1 MDSRV
6 SFFLDIKSRTA
17 VDGMVLPTDEVD
29 LISVSYP
36 NLDNP
41 QGHSQGDRLVYRIP
55 HRTVQSKSSRRS

>member
-36 NLDNP
+36 NLDNS
-41 QGHSQGDRLVYRIP
+41 QGHSQGI
-55 HRTVQSKSSRRS
+55 T